1 MAAKIIRKK
10 KMMVTSPHHPTLL
23 GGPKRGWEELSLQ
36 HGFLSIVT
44 TSTGLGVSRL
54 SP

>member
-10 KMMVTSPHHPTLL
+10 KMMVTSPHHPTLI
-23 GGPKRGWEELSLQ
+23 GGPKRGWEPLQ

-44 TSTGLGVSRL
+44 ASTGLGVSRL